1 MEDSGR
7 EDLLKQKSAEV
18 ADAQNKASDEKVDF
32 NSSEIGQKEKEEQF
46 KEIEGAEERAREA
59 ERLKEKAK
67 RDKEKA
73 DEAAA
78 KALKKEEETPLQ
90 KKARHKK
97 NWIIAAIILAVFAVL
112 ALLGFLWW
120 KSENISEIDAQKEAL
135 AVFSQAKDILGNGN
149 AESRK
154 KAKEF
159 FNEQIN
165 KKHGTKKFYL
175 LLKYADYLNNY
186 KYPVEEIRKT
196 YAEAEQLVKT
206 EQMRKDLLTRR
217 CYVLVMYDAGDDLSA
232 CDELY
237 EEEPE
242 HELGE
247 GDDNE

>member
-32 NSSEIGQKEKEEQF
+32 DSSEIGQKEKEEQF

-97 NWIIAAIILAVFAVL
+97 NWIILAIVFVVL
-112 ALLGFLWW
+112 AIVGALVFFKVRENYLSQEEYLKFVDEIAA
-120 KSENISEIDAQKEAL
+120 KAEEIRSENKVDSYA
-135 AVFSQAKDILGNGN
+135 
-149 AESRK
+149 
-154 KAKEF
+154 KAKEYYQ
-159 FNEQIN
+159 EKISGTTN
-165 KKHGTKKFYL
+165 KKKKFYL
-175 LLKYADYLNNY
+175 TIKYAEFLLNRNEGYLD
-186 KYPVEEIRKT
+186 IRIVLD
-196 YAEAEQLVKT
+196 EAK
-206 EQMRKDLLTRR
+206 
-217 CYVLVMYDAGDDLSA
+217 
-232 CDELY
+232 ELIEND
-237 EEEPE
+237 EEEQWYLQYE
-242 HELGE
+242 RIVNEKFGI
-247 GDDNE
+247 GNDNETEEQNEE